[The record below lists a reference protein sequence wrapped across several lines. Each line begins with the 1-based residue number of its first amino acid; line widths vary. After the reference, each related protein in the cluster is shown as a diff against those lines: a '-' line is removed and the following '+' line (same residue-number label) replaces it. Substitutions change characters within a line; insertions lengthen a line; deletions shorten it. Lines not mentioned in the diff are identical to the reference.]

1 MTPKEIAEHRI
12 IRAARR
18 LIPSLYAIL
27 IFTTVGSLISSAFIS
42 KASAIPIGAR
52 SLIISTPAA
61 GAVSTHTFS
70 LTLNSALSVGSFSM
84 EYCQESPIFD
94 DTCSSPAGLDL
105 SSVTLSAQS
114 GETGFSIHP
123 ASTVNEIILTRT
135 ASLVTPD
142 VSTYSFS
149 GVINPSQAN
158 RSSFVRVAN
167 YASSNATG
175 ERIDE
180 GGLAF
185 STSNPLDVQA
195 AIPPALTLCTGITV
209 AVDCSSS
216 SGAAI
221 DFGDLSS
228 SITGKASSQFAISS
242 NDDSGY
248 NAYIIGTTMTSG
260 VNQITPV
267 TTQSVSTAGSG
278 QFGINLV
285 ANTNPAI
292 GESQTGP
299 GTGMVNSNYDDTNL
313 FKFTSGDVVASS
325 IFSTDFNRFTL
336 TYIVN
341 VANNQPEGIYTTTM
355 TILAVANF

>member
-1 MTPKEIAEHRI
+1 MTPKELGEYKTT
-12 IRAARR
+12 RAARR
-18 LIPSLYAIL
+18 LIRSLRAVL
-27 IFTTVGSLISSAFIS
+27 IFTVAGSMIISAFIS
-42 KASAIPIGAR
+42 SALAIPIGAR
-52 SLIISTPAA
+52 SLSISTPAA
-61 GAVSTHTFS
+61 SAVSMHTFS
-70 LTLNSALSVGSFSM
+70 LTLNSAVSVGSFSM

-94 DTCSSPAGLDL
+94 DACTSPAGLSL

-123 ASTVNEIILTRT
+123 ASTVNKIILSRV
-135 ASLVTPD
+135 ASLVTLG

-158 RSSFVRVAN
+158 KSTFVRVAN
-167 YASSNATG
+167 YASSDATG
-175 ERIDE
+175 ARIDE

-185 STSNPLDVQA
+185 STSNPLNVEA

-216 SGAAI
+216 SGTAI

-228 SITGKASSQFAISS
+228 STTGRASSQFAISS

-248 NAYIIGTTMTSG
+248 NAYIMGSTMTSG
-260 VNQITPV
+260 VNQIPPV
-267 TTQSVSTAGSG
+267 TTQTVSTTGSG

-292 GESQTGP
+292 GEPLTGP
-299 GTGMVNSNYDDTNL
+299 GTGMVNTNYDDANL

-336 TYIVN
+336 TYIAN
-341 VANNQPEGIYTTTM
+341 VANSQPEGIYTTTM